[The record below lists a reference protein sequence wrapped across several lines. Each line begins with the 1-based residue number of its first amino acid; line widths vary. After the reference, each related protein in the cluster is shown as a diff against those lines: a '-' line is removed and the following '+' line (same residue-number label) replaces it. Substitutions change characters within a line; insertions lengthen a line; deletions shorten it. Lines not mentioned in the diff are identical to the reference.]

1 MNYLIV
7 TEYNGLNYNGWQSQ
21 SNPKKSKKVKTIES
35 ELLKAINIV
44 TKFNPKLFVSGRT
57 DAGVHAMNQVANFK
71 LPFYYDI
78 IKLKASLN
86 GILPT
91 DISIKN
97 IEIVHD
103 SFHSTFDT
111 ISKTYLYKINSEFKS
126 SLLFG
131 YSWFVKEKLN
141 LELMKETA
149 NIFLGR
155 NNFINFAKREKGRYS
170 FNYYRV
176 VSDIRIYQKNYGFD
190 IFVEGEGFLRHMV
203 RRIVG
208 AIITCGSG
216 KINTKYIAYMLN
228 EKSLV
233 SDIGPVKLNVLN
245 APPCGLFL
253 YSVKYKHKNYC

>member
-7 TEYNGLNYNGWQSQ
+7 AEYNGLHYNGWQSQ
-21 SNPKKSKKVKTIES
+21 NNPKKSGKVKTIES
-35 ELLKAINIV
+35 ELLEAINIV

-57 DAGVHAMNQVANFK
+57 DAGVHALNQVANFK

-78 IKLKASLN
+78 VKLKASLN
-86 GILPT
+86 GILPV

-103 SFHSTFDT
+103 SFHATFDT
-111 ISKTYLYKINSEFKS
+111 ISKIYLYKVNSGFKS

-141 LELMKETA
+141 LELMAEAA
-149 NIFLGR
+149 NLFIGR

-176 VSDIRIYQKNYGFD
+176 IKDVIIYRKNYGFD

-208 AIITCGSG
+208 AIVACGSG
-216 KINTKYIAYMLN
+216 KINTGYVAGMLN
-228 EKSLV
+228 EKSLA
-233 SDIGPVKLNVLN
+233 SNVLS